1 MGSVSIED
9 GLEGQASKADVYVNV
24 KIRVVAPWNSPGREG
39 YCSPMNTRCLLAAIF
54 AVITMPVAACAQSFG
69 PRTQADDPVW
79 IEPAS
84 EQARTLRQVVPADDA
99 RPSDEVES
107 RLLTAHNR
115 ERAQAN
121 ARPLIWSETLEAE
134 ARSWAVE
141 LIDSG
146 RFAHDPRPHGHGENL
161 WMGWGGREFTPE
173 DMVGDWIKE
182 RSAYRS
188 GVFPNVSR
196 TGDWVAVGHYTQL
209 IWRDT
214 THVGCAVE
222 HRGDRSLLA
231 CRYSPPGNIDG
242 RRL

>member
-1 MGSVSIED
+1 
-9 GLEGQASKADVYVNV
+9 
-24 KIRVVAPWNSPGREG
+24 
-39 YCSPMNTRCLLAAIF
+39 MNTRCLLAAIV
-54 AVITMPVAACAQSFG
+54 AVLAPAANARAQSG
-69 PRTQADDPVW
+69 PVEEPVW

-84 EQARTLRQVVPADDA
+84 EQARTLRPIVPADDA
-99 RPSDEVES
+99 RPSNEIEA
-107 RLLTAHNR
+107 RLLIAHNR
-115 ERAQAN
+115 ERANAN

-134 ARSWAVE
+134 AREWATD

-161 WMGWGGREFTPE
+161 WMGWGDRRFTPE
-173 DMVGDWIKE
+173 DMVGGWIEE
-182 RSAYRS
+182 RRDYRP

-209 IWRDT
+209 IWRGT

-222 HRGDRSLLA
+222 SRGDRSILA

-242 RRL
+242 QRP